1 MDSDRSVQL
10 SSVDPEERRRATAEL
25 ADFDSSA
32 VAEQVTIALADEDWR
47 VRKEAI
53 GVALALAPSPVL
65 LGRLVDAFLPS
76 DNVGLRNA
84 AVEALGGYGE
94 PAVQALA
101 SRMQHFDADGRKLA
115 VEALGR
121 SGRASALPVLA
132 ERLVDVDLNVRAA
145 AAEAMAAIGSA
156 GVLEAVPLL
165 ESCLLSDDP
174 LVALA
179 ALEGLN
185 ALGAVLPW
193 RVVSSCLSRP
203 SLRRAALLAAGRS
216 TDPRAVPI
224 LLEALGSAR
233 GALLADVVTALR
245 DFVRDPALL
254 PSVREGALGLS
265 EKAKAELLRL
275 AADEE
280 TRESARRAALVVVGA
295 LGFDGAAECAVAAL
309 GDDRYLAEA
318 HEALELL
325 SDRALKALVRAT
337 RSADM
342 VARGSSL
349 GLLARLETP
358 SLPAAAIAAA
368 RDALSDVFPEVQSEA
383 LAVLSR
389 YGDADCLS
397 DVGKSLAPEAP
408 TLAAK
413 AAEGAL
419 RQLSLRSP
427 IEARKLVHGARPD
440 APEARAACVIIGA
453 LAAESRE
460 TDSDIAFLTAALS
473 NAHGSV
479 RSAAVEALAAVG
491 GPRAVSAVSFALAD
505 EEQDVRRVAIAA
517 LGKIRTDD
525 GSAPGVAHLIDLVQ
539 RSSDAESMAAAARAL
554 GEAGDHH
561 AIAVLRPLIRS
572 QQPFVAVSAVEALA
586 ELAGTRRVEC
596 LLDGLS
602 HADAEVVK
610 ATMLA
615 LCDAPDPRVVA
626 HLGACLDHEAWD
638 VRRLAADLL
647 GRIPGETALSF
658 LRARLASEDT
668 PPVQAAIARAI
679 ERAAGQRRSA
689 PPGGS
694 LRPR

>member
-1 MDSDRSVQL
+1 M
-10 SSVDPEERRRATAEL
+10 
-25 ADFDSSA
+25 
-32 VAEQVTIALADEDWR
+32 
-47 VRKEAI
+47 
-53 GVALALAPSPVL
+53 
-65 LGRLVDAFLPS
+65 
-76 DNVGLRNA
+76 
-84 AVEALGGYGE
+84 
-94 PAVQALA
+94 
-101 SRMQHFDADGRKLA
+101 
-115 VEALGR
+115 
-121 SGRASALPVLA
+121 
-132 ERLVDVDLNVRAA
+132 
-145 AAEAMAAIGSA
+145 
-156 GVLEAVPLL
+156 
-165 ESCLLSDDP
+165 
-174 LVALA
+174 
-179 ALEGLN
+179 
-185 ALGAVLPW
+185 
-193 RVVSSCLSRP
+193 
-203 SLRRAALLAAGRS
+203 
-216 TDPRAVPI
+216 
-224 LLEALGSAR
+224 
-233 GALLADVVTALR
+233 
-245 DFVRDPALL
+245 
-254 PSVREGALGLS
+254 
-265 EKAKAELLRL
+265 
-275 AADEE
+275 
-280 TRESARRAALVVVGA
+280 
-295 LGFDGAAECAVAAL
+295 
-309 GDDRYLAEA
+309 
-318 HEALELL
+318 
-325 SDRALKALVRAT
+325 
-337 RSADM
+337 
-342 VARGSSL
+342 
-349 GLLARLETP
+349 
-358 SLPAAAIAAA
+358 
-368 RDALSDVFPEVQSEA
+368 
-383 LAVLSR
+383 
-389 YGDADCLS
+389 
-397 DVGKSLAPEAP
+397 
-408 TLAAK
+408 
-413 AAEGAL
+413 
-419 RQLSLRSP
+419 
-427 IEARKLVHGARPD
+427 
-440 APEARAACVIIGA
+440 
-453 LAAESRE
+453 
-460 TDSDIAFLTAALS
+460 
-473 NAHGSV
+473 